1 MQNKIQIFFLLFRS
15 HISVFL
21 AFRWFL
27 LRCVVLS
34 EIVTSTRTTNIRVIR
49 PRRVQLRE
57 VFRRAYKWGNLY
69 SEELIDRMKK
79 AFQNKLH
86 SSADQNHS
94 RLFEFARFCKLQNVV
109 KKNFISI
116 QARKGLIS
124 WGLVTG
130 CIFLSTGRWAY
141 NQGQGGRWGGVGAS
155 KHILTVFPTTLL
167 LMLIKESSVFFFN
180 CAL

>member
-1 MQNKIQIFFLLFRS
+1 MQNKIQILFLLFRS

-94 RLFEFARFCKLQNVV
+94 RLSEFARFCKLQNVV
-109 KKNFISI
+109 KKISF
-116 QARKGLIS
+116 QHKQEKGLYPG
-124 WGLVTG
+124 GL
-130 CIFLSTGRWAY
+130 
-141 NQGQGGRWGGVGAS
+141 
-155 KHILTVFPTTLL
+155 
-167 LMLIKESSVFFFN
+167 
-180 CAL
+180 